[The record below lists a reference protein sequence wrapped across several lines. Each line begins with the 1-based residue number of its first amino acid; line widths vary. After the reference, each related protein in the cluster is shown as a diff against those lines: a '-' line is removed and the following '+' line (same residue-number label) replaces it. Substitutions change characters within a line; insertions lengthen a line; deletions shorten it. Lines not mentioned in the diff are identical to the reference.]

1 MESNTGMSIGSSGK
15 RSLTTGSTPA
25 RTIDA
30 SMGASEKL
38 VETKELADLTE
49 ELKKTILSQITLE
62 YIRTGDS
69 RVMAETKALA
79 SEQYEEYVTGMVE
92 ARWRANR
99 AQAKYANLK
108 ILAELRRSQEA
119 TERMLAR

>member
-1 MESNTGMSIGSSGK
+1 M
-15 RSLTTGSTPA
+15 
-25 RTIDA
+25 TIDPDA
-30 SMGASEKL
+30 TFLALEVASEKL
-38 VETKELADLTE
+38 VEARELADLTE

-92 ARWRANR
+92 ARRRANR